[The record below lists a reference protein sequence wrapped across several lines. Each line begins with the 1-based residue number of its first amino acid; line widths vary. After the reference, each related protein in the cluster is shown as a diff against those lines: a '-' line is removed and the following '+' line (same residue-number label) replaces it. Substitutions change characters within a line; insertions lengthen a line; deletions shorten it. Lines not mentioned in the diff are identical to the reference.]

1 MQAVKEWSVGMCA
14 AAIAVAVVKVLTPLG
29 SLEKCVKTVVSVFLL
44 CAMILPF
51 CGKNAASQRYMPT
64 NFDESELTEQALNDE
79 ISRQTAQYLKN
90 SIEKILDKNGISYGD
105 VVIDMELK
113 DGTVSVGKITV
124 INPDTDVQTVQTIIR
139 NELGAEVSVEEK

>member
-1 MQAVKEWSVGMCA
+1 MQAVKEWAVGMCA
-14 AAIAVAVVKVLTPLG
+14 AAIAGAVVKVLTPSG
-29 SLEKCVKTVVSVFLL
+29 SLEKSVKTVVAVFLL

-51 CGKNAASQRYMPT
+51 CGSKTASQRYIST
-64 NFDESELTEQALNDE
+64 NFDETELTEQALNNE

-113 DGTVSVGKITV
+113 DETVSIGKITV
-124 INPDTDVQTVQTIIR
+124 INPDTDAQTVRTIIR

>member
-1 MQAVKEWSVGMCA
+1 MQAVKEWAVGMCA
-14 AAIAVAVVKVLTPLG
+14 AAIAGAVVKVLTPSG
-29 SLEKCVKTVVSVFLL
+29 SLEKSVKTVVAVFLL

-51 CGKNAASQRYMPT
+51 CGSKTASQRYIST
-64 NFDESELTEQALNDE
+64 DFDEAELTEQALNNE

-113 DGTVSVGKITV
+113 DETVSVGKITV
-124 INPDTDVQTVQTIIR
+124 IYPDTDARTVQTIIKK
-139 NELGAEVSVEEK
+139 ELGAEVSVEEK